1 MSENLKDEAIEQL
14 RYLQSI
20 YAQEYENISKE
31 LANYNVVYEAT
42 KRNIEVLD
50 NLNMLEN
57 GNILLNLESG
67 TYIKAKI
74 NEIKE
79 VMVYVGSGYLV
90 EKSVD
95 EAKEYLKDGQK
106 REEELIAELQKQK
119 EYVEKELIDI
129 AFEIEKTGNAN
140 V

>member
-1 MSENLKDEAIEQL
+1 MAENLKDETIEQL

-50 NLNMLEN
+50 NLPMLEN
-57 GNILLNLESG
+57 GSILLNLESG

-106 REEELIAELQKQK
+106 KEEELIAELQKQK